1 MHCVHCG
8 RRIFRNP
15 AATVTTRDGALHW
28 GPKCA
33 AKAGLTNPAK
43 RQILTLIPA
52 MNRRA
57 KTTQR
62 VTADHTGQADWID
75 NLNTPRP
82 DLTGLE
88 PRATP

>member
-8 RRIFRNP
+8 RPLFRVP
-15 AATVTTRDGALHW
+15 AATVTTRNGALHW

-33 AKAGLTNPAK
+33 ARAGIRMEPRRKGRTAK
-43 RQILTLIPA
+43 P
-52 MNRRA
+52 RRA
-57 KTTQR
+57 T
-62 VTADHTGQADWID
+62 DHSAQADWID
-75 NLNTPRP
+75 SLNTPQP

>member
-1 MHCVHCG
+1 MHCAHCG
-8 RRIFRNP
+8 RTLLRDP

-33 AKAGLTNPAK
+33 ARAGLTNPAK
-43 RQILTLIPA
+43 RQILTMIPA

-62 VTADHTGQADWID
+62 AADHTGQADWID
-75 NLNTPRP
+75 NLNTPQP
-82 DLTGLE
+82 DQGWIE

>member
-15 AATVTTRDGALHW
+15 AATVTTRNGALHW

-33 AKAGLTNPAK
+33 AKAGLTKPAK
-43 RQILTLIPA
+43 RQILTMIPA
-52 MNRRA
+52 VSRRA

-62 VTADHTGQADWID
+62 ATAHDGQADWID
-75 NLNTPRP
+75 NLNTPQP

>member
-8 RRIFRNP
+8 RPLFRVP
-15 AATVTTRDGALHW
+15 AATVTTRNGALHG

-33 AKAGLTNPAK
+33 ARAGLTNPAK
-43 RQILTLIPA
+43 RQILTMIPA

-62 VTADHTGQADWID
+62 ATAHDGQADWID
-75 NLNTPRP
+75 TLMET
-82 DLTGLE
+82 
-88 PRATP
+88 A

>member
-15 AATVTTRDGALHW
+15 AATVTTRNGALHW

-33 AKAGLTNPAK
+33 AKAGLTAPPK
-43 RQILTLIPA
+43 RRILTLTA
-52 MNRRA
+52 VLSAKRRT

-62 VTADHTGQADWID
+62 AADHTGQMDWI
-75 NLNTPRP
+75 NN
-82 DLTGLE
+82 G
-88 PRATP
+88 